1 MWSPLPTRQQW
12 VTIAL
17 LTALAALVIGVGA
30 LAVRRPPTSPTFC
43 AVPATGLYITPPD
56 RGCTY
61 SIGIGEVF
69 IVEPRQGASWPP
81 RLTNPSIVSDP
92 QGMSVS
98 GVNGSNIWAEYR
110 ALSPGTVVFSEY
122 GVSVYIHR

>member
-1 MWSPLPTRQQW
+1 MWSRFHIRQQW
-12 VTIAL
+12 LWVAL
-17 LTALAALVIGVGA
+17 LTALTTLVLGVGA
-30 LAVRRPPTSPTFC
+30 LALRRPPTSPTFC
-43 AVPATGLYITPPD
+43 ATPVTGLHITPQD

-69 IVEPRQGASWPP
+69 IVEPGQGAGWPP

-92 QGMSVS
+92 QSMSVS

-122 GVSVYIHR
+122 GVSVYIYR